1 MLEAAPPDG
10 PPRPCQSPIVTER
23 PDLADR
29 TGFDRVAARYQRARH
44 GYPDALFDE
53 LFRRLPP
60 RPVVVEVGPGTGQA
74 TRSLLARGARVTA
87 VEIGPDMAERLVADL
102 AGPDLDV
109 MVSAFED
116 AALADGAFDA
126 VVSATAYHWVS
137 TDAQIARPARL
148 LRPGG
153 LLAVI
158 DTLQVD
164 SPADHGFWRRI
175 QEVFDRYGT
184 GRRPDDPPLTTFE
197 QARPPLLPALDR
209 AAEFTDVEVLRYPYD
224 RTYTSTGYRE
234 LHRTYSAWLAMP
246 ADTAEALLDDVCG
259 VIDAEYGGRIVRP
272 LAITLLLARRR
283 AA

>member
-1 MLEAAPPDG
+1 MA
-10 PPRPCQSPIVTER
+10 ER
-23 PDLADR
+23 PDLANR
-29 TGFDRVAARYQRARH
+29 TGFDRVAERYQRARH

-87 VEIGPDMAERLVADL
+87 VEIGPDMAARLVADL

-109 MVSAFED
+109 VVSAFEN
-116 AALADGAFDA
+116 ATLAHAAFDA

-137 TDAQIARPARL
+137 IDAQIGQPARL

-158 DTLQVD
+158 DTLQID
-164 SPADHGFWRRI
+164 SPADHGFWDRI
-175 QEVFDRYGT
+175 QEVFDRHGA
-184 GRRPDDPPLTTFE
+184 GRRPYDPPLTTFE
-197 QARPPLLPALDR
+197 QVQPPLLPAVNR
-209 AAEFTDVEVLRYPYD
+209 AAQFTDVEVLRYPYD
-224 RTYTSTGYRE
+224 QTYTSASYRE
-234 LHRTYSAWLAMP
+234 LHQTYSAWLAMP
-246 ADTAEALLDDVCG
+246 SAEGEALLDDVCAI
-259 VIDAEYGGRIVRP
+259 IDAEHGGRIVRP

-283 AA
+283 TG